1 VPVYVPTAVT
11 SLSCDVLILSHRV
24 AIFDVVR
31 SPNKEEPFVLLQP
44 RPRLEDGLT
53 NMNKLPNFAS
63 AYVGLV
69 QETGSLFAMSAEQFP
84 LVAFTDS
91 NENVPALS
99 SDNGAVGDGTRKT
112 CRNGASDRECLTGN
126 RQLEESSWP
135 WRNLLDG
142 VPSVAPPPNAG
153 AGIGMGMSEPNR
165 FQQLV
170 DNASIV
176 PPSWTWAGDRRP
188 LSTLLSLEEQPHG
201 MSILASILF
210 TMCVSAMWLY
220 RKIKPGRFPVNVAD
234 KGDIKNAQGADD
246 GMKRA
251 EITPAETVDSNGAAQ
266 HTLVNKPQDVT
277 PPASKAVPFL
287 TLPPPPPQS
296 ALLISDDYVFLE
308 GDNSGSD
315 NNIKSK
321 DAGPGTV
328 QPSED
333 LMEGDDSEREGEGTP
348 GKRKG
353 PKKKRRGKKKKASV
367 VNGGLEDEDGDK
379 EKDNAQDVQGQRM
392 ASPSGLVISPTPKA
406 EPVGSSLIVSDTIL
420 GR

>member
-1 VPVYVPTAVT
+1 
-11 SLSCDVLILSHRV
+11 
-24 AIFDVVR
+24 
-31 SPNKEEPFVLLQP
+31 
-44 RPRLEDGLT
+44 
-53 NMNKLPNFAS
+53 MNKLPNFAS

-69 QETGSLFAMSAEQFP
+69 QATGSLFAMGAEQFP

-99 SDNGAVGDGTRKT
+99 SDNGALGDSTRKT
-112 CRNGASDRECLTGN
+112 CRNGASDRVCLTGN
-126 RQLEESSWP
+126 RLLEESSWP

-153 AGIGMGMSEPNR
+153 VGIGIGISEPNK

-170 DNASIV
+170 DNTSIV
-176 PPSWTWAGDRRP
+176 PPSWTWTGDRIP

-201 MSILASILF
+201 MSIFASILF
-210 TMCVSAMWLY
+210 TMCLSAMWLY
-220 RKIKPGRFPVNVAD
+220 RKIKPSRFHLAD
-234 KGDIKNAQGADD
+234 KSDVKDVQGADD

-251 EITPAETVDSNGAAQ
+251 EITPTETGNGHSASHLA
-266 HTLVNKPQDVT
+266 LVNKPQNNT
-277 PPASKAVPFL
+277 SPAPKAVPIL
-287 TLPPPPPQS
+287 TLPPPPQS
-296 ALLISDDYVFLE
+296 ASPISDDYVFLE

-321 DAGPGTV
+321 DAVPGTV

-333 LMEGDDSEREGEGTP
+333 LVEGDDSEREGDGTP

-367 VNGGLEDEDGDK
+367 VNGGLEDEDGDREK
-379 EKDNAQDVQGQRM
+379 ERADNTQEKIT
-392 ASPSGLVISPTPKA
+392 ASPSSLVIFPTPKA

-420 GR
+420 GW